1 MTKNQETFSCKL
13 KKYFKRILPFTMG
26 LLIGAGLTR
35 NKNVLYVLV
44 AFILI
49 SSFFPLIQ
57 KKILNIKQS
66 TDDKIEKQKLGDIV
80 LNDTRDYI
88 AEGNNIGY
96 ILFENWFPRLS
107 IILGLSLLCYSLY
120 LLLTKSYFNAL
131 QSFFMVI
138 IYMILINILREVKKN
153 VKNV

>member
-1 MTKNQETFSCKL
+1 
-13 KKYFKRILPFTMG
+13 MG